1 MPGWCPIWTKWCSW
15 VSLLTFHTS
24 CHPQLTSFSARW
36 VKTIVFDI
44 LNHMLLFQMIGT
56 TSDMESNAEVLYPS
70 FTMCSRRENFA
81 YRPTYNMTA
90 IRHKSV
96 NLSNTFL
103 RLELYVRNDDGKV
116 EKVIMEPDNV
126 DSKVV
131 YGYFALYPDP
141 IIKNG
146 TGMAVSMT
154 VNLNANL
161 FLHIISC
168 RFMNVSLWI
177 HLAKLHPE
185 SSDI

>member
-1 MPGWCPIWTKWCSW
+1 
-15 VSLLTFHTS
+15 
-24 CHPQLTSFSARW
+24 
-36 VKTIVFDI
+36 
-44 LNHMLLFQMIGT
+44 MIGT
-56 TSDMESNAEVLYPS
+56 TSDMESNADVLYPS

-146 TGMAVSMT
+146 TGMAVSIS
-154 VNLNANL
+154 V
-161 FLHIISC
+161 IIIDNFFC
-168 RFMNVSLWI
+168 IAFVADL
-177 HLAKLHPE
+177 
-185 SSDI
+185 